1 MGDAA
6 LVTEADLARARLDP
20 AFRQRLVA
28 ESLELLLSKL
38 RRMRARPGAD
48 PASDRQIREGAD
60 LAVKLAELLQR
71 VDVAQSDGGGE
82 S

>member
-6 LVTEADLARARLDP
+6 LVTDADLARARLDP
-20 AFRQRLVA
+20 AFRHRLVA
-28 ESLELLLSKL
+28 ESLDLLLSEL
-38 RRMRARPGAD
+38 RKMRTRPGAD
-48 PASDRQIREGAD
+48 DRQIREGAH

-71 VDVAQSDGGGE
+71 VEATRGDGGDE